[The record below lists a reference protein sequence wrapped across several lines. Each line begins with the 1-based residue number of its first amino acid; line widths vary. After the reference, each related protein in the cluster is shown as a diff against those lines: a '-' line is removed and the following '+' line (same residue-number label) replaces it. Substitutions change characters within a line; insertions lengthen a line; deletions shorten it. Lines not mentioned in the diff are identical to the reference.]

1 MSETVPASSG
11 GLGGVATPGAGRAPG
26 SLADPGALSPAAP
39 PTGPSRITLTLR
51 WLRWITGIVPF
62 GVYVGLGLLAP
73 MIAVAV
79 GAFQNNNGGFTF
91 ANVNAATHGAY
102 LHGFWQSI
110 ILSVIS
116 SVVPAI
122 LGLIIAYAIFTAKR
136 AKVLRQVSITAAG
149 VFANFGGVPLA
160 FIFIATLGS
169 SGLVSQWLK
178 TLGFDPYAHGFTLY
192 SLTGVIFVYLY
203 FQIPLMVLIVL
214 PALEGLRPAWR
225 EAAENLGAR
234 TWEYWR
240 YVAGPVLFPSFLG
253 CVLLLFGSALSAYA
267 TTEALT
273 NGTIPLTSI
282 QIGSFLN
289 GNVIAGQENIGKALG
304 LGMVVIIAVA
314 MTIYVITQRRAAKW
328 LR

>member
-1 MSETVPASSG
+1 MGQTVA
-11 GLGGVATPGAGRAPG
+11 APG
-26 SLADPGALSPAAP
+26 SLADPGALGPAAP
-39 PTGPSRITLTLR
+39 SGPSRITLAVR
-51 WLRWITGIVPF
+51 WLRRISGIVPF
-62 GVYVGLGLLAP
+62 AVYVTFGLLLP
-73 MIAVAV
+73 MVAVAV
-79 GAFQNNNGGFTF
+79 GAFQSNSGSFTF
-91 ANVNAATHGAY
+91 SNVSAATHGAY
-102 LHGFWQSI
+102 LKGFWQSI
-110 ILSVIS
+110 VLSVLS
-116 SVVPAI
+116 SVIPGI
-122 LGLIIAYAIFTAKR
+122 LGLVIAYAIFTARR
-136 AKVLRQVSITAAG
+136 AQVLRQVAITAAG

-160 FIFIATLGS
+160 FIFIATIGS
-169 SGLVSQWLK
+169 SGLVSQWL
-178 TLGFDPYAHGFTLY
+178 TSLGFDPYTHGFTLY

-203 FQIPLMVLIVL
+203 FQIPLMVLVIL

-234 TWEYWR
+234 TWDYWR
-240 YVAGPVLFPSFLG
+240 HVAGPVLLPSFLG
-253 CVLLLFGSALSAYA
+253 CVLLLFGSSLSAYA

-314 MTIYVITQRRAAKW
+314 MVIYVVLQRRAAKW